1 MEPAAAVRWE
11 ETPCPLCGARD
22 EEMVLQTRVENA
34 SCQLVRCRR
43 CQMVYLNPRPDESS
57 LGRFYPHDYQP
68 YSPRVQART
77 GLLARLRRKLEGLV
91 LSAYFAYPP
100 PVQGLTGRLAA
111 ALARPWLAPGRDS
124 HTSIPYTGKG
134 HLLDFGCG
142 GGWFARRMA
151 DRGWKVIGMDF
162 SEHAAAQVRE
172 RFKLP
177 VYVGSLPHPAVRPES
192 FDVINM
198 GASLEHVPHPNRVL
212 EAAVKALRPGGL
224 LVASVPNF
232 AGWVPRTFGTD
243 WFSLDLPR
251 HLLHF
256 TPATLRRLL
265 VAHGLVVEELR
276 MLGRVSWL
284 RRTLRNARTS
294 GNTSWKRRLAALA
307 PGLWTR
313 WTVWSRQADCMMAI
327 ARKPASEAL
336 RLSA

>member
-1 MEPAAAVRWE
+1 
-11 ETPCPLCGARD
+11 
-22 EEMVLQTRVENA
+22 
-34 SCQLVRCRR
+34 
-43 CQMVYLNPRPDESS
+43 
-57 LGRFYPHDYQP
+57 
-68 YSPRVQART
+68 
-77 GLLARLRRKLEGLV
+77 
-91 LSAYFAYPP
+91 
-100 PVQGLTGRLAA
+100 
-111 ALARPWLAPGRDS
+111 
-124 HTSIPYTGKG
+124 
-134 HLLDFGCG
+134 
-142 GGWFARRMA
+142 MA

-251 HLLHF
+251 HLQHF

-294 GNTSWKRRLAALA
+294 GNAPWKRRLAALA

-327 ARKPASEAL
+327 ARKPASETL
-336 RLSA
+336 RMSA